1 LRVREERVVMVS
13 VRHFALDSLLVA
25 CLLVAVAVGVSI
37 PGSHLVGAFLDRY
50 SPSPPPRL
58 ASAVPDEDGW
68 LLDRE
73 SKHFIYYTRPG
84 QSIPDWAV
92 ELHETT
98 YAEVTRLFPEAKATK
113 IKYYKYRSQTD
124 LQQVFG
130 RPRKG
135 YAYQTSVG
143 GTVHSVYSCHP
154 HEVIHAITFAVGRP
168 PALFEEGLAVA
179 YDWRFALEK
188 GNVHALARGRLV
200 QQKLLPLRSFL
211 TIREFQAYDSPIV
224 YIEAGSF
231 VKYLMD
237 TYGPDKMRSLFTL
250 PRYSD
255 SREIEAAFQG
265 IYEQSISEME
275 SEWWAFLR
283 AWRPP
288 ERLSRGGKSS
298 LLLFS
303 GSSLVLVLLG
313 GIALSSLV
321 DMVCGCQGE
330 EEISAEEVAA
340 LAGTI
345 NYEVVT
351 SILPRLTQV
360 YLKEG
365 EVVELKALVEE
376 K

>member
-1 LRVREERVVMVS
+1 MVS
-13 VRHFALDSLLVA
+13 VRHFALDSLLVV

-37 PGSHLVGAFLDRY
+37 PGSHLIGVFLDRY
-50 SPSPPPRL
+50 SPPPPPRL
-58 ASAVPDEDGW
+58 ASAVSDGDGW

-73 SKHFIYYTRPG
+73 SQHFIYYTRPG

-135 YAYQTSVG
+135 YAYQTSEG
-143 GTVHSVYSCHP
+143 SAVHSVYSCHP
-154 HEVIHAITFAVGRP
+154 HEVVHAITFAVGRP
-168 PALFEEGLAVA
+168 PALFLEGLAVA
-179 YDWRFALEK
+179 YDWRFALEE
-188 GNVHALARGRLV
+188 GDVHARARGRLV
-200 QQKLLPLRSFL
+200 QQKLFPLHSFL
-211 TIREFQAYDSPIV
+211 TTREFQAYDSPIV

-255 SREIEAAFQG
+255 VQDIEVAFKA
-265 IYEQSISEME
+265 IYGQSLSEME
-275 SEWWAFLR
+275 GEWRTFLR
-283 AWRPP
+283 AWHPP
-288 ERLSRGGKSS
+288 ERPSWGKKIS

-303 GSSLVLVLLG
+303 GSSLILVMLA

-321 DMVCGCQGE
+321 DRVFE
-330 EEISAEEVAA
+330 S
-340 LAGTI
+340 LAGVI
-345 NYEVVT
+345 AG
-351 SILPRLTQV
+351 LRRR
-360 YLKEG
+360 
-365 EVVELKALVEE
+365 
-376 K
+376 

>member
-1 LRVREERVVMVS
+1 LRVREERVVTVS

-25 CLLVAVAVGVSI
+25 CLLVAVVVVVSI
-37 PGSHLVGAFLDRY
+37 PGSYLVGAFLDRY

-73 SKHFIYYTRPG
+73 SEHFIYYTQPG
-84 QSIPDWAV
+84 QSIPDGAV
-92 ELHETT
+92 KLNETT
-98 YAEVTRLFPEAKATK
+98 YAKVTKLFPVTRATK

-124 LQQVFG
+124 LQQAFG

-135 YAYQTSVG
+135 YAYQTDDG
-143 GTVHSVYSCHP
+143 NAVHSVYSCHP
-154 HEVIHAITFAVGRP
+154 HEVIHAITYQIGRP

-179 YDWRFALEK
+179 YDWRFALER
-188 GNVHALARGRLV
+188 GNVHALARGKLL
-200 QQKLLPLRSFL
+200 QQKLFPLRSIL
-211 TIREFQAYDSPIV
+211 TASGFRAYNSITS

-255 SREIEAAFQG
+255 SREIEIAFKA
-265 IYEQSISEME
+265 IYGQSIPEME
-275 SEWWAFLR
+275 SEWRTFLR
-283 AWRPP
+283 AWHPP
-288 ERLSRGGKSS
+288 ERPSWEKKIS

-303 GSSLVLVLLG
+303 GFSLVLVLLG

-321 DMVCGCQGE
+321 DMVFG
-330 EEISAEEVAA
+330 S
-340 LAGTI
+340 LAGI
-345 NYEVVT
+345 
-351 SILPRLTQV
+351 IAGLRRR
-360 YLKEG
+360 
-365 EVVELKALVEE
+365 
-376 K
+376 